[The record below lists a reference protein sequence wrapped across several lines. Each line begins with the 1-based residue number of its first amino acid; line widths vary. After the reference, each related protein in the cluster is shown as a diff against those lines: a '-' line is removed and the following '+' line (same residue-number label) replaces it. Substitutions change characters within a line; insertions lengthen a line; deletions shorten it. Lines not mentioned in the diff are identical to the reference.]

1 MQLNQDSASLVHD
14 GACLISSS
22 RPPLAAIG
30 SQLCVPLPHEIAEPA
45 NSGLQR
51 NTHPDIP
58 DNSFHILREPVDSAL
73 RESFAP
79 ITPEPVESDLDGNG
93 DSQRSLNAKLRP

>member
-1 MQLNQDSASLVHD
+1 MMVRMPCHGKIEPASDHFSINSDSSMQLNQDSASLVHD

-51 NTHPDIP
+51 NTHPNIP
-58 DNSFHILREPVDSAL
+58 DNSFHTLREHVDSAL

-79 ITPEPVESDLDGNG
+79 
-93 DSQRSLNAKLRP
+93 